1 MPLFDFR
8 CRACGKKFEALVRN
22 SEKPRCPA
30 CKSARLEQLLSTF
43 AVSSLEMTKAR
54 VKTGRKQQRQSKA
67 FRDKVVADREERE
80 HHH

>member
-8 CRACGKKFEALVRN
+8 CRACAKEFEALVRG

-30 CKSARLEQLLSTF
+30 CKSARLERLQSTF
-43 AVSSLEMTKAR
+43 TVSSLQMTKAR
-54 VKTGRKQQRQSKA
+54 VRTARKQLRHSKA
-67 FRDKVVADREERE
+67 FKDKVVADREERE